1 MNKRSLGKDKMV
13 ESTRGAKLTF
23 RDFPKS
29 KENDFWGNSKSSE
42 MSMKEYLNKG
52 LHAYGLLLERVQIQQ
67 NFLLGNHDVLTL
79 TQLSRVK
86 LQIFSLASMTTE
98 LNGLEELR
106 CFVF

>member
-29 KENDFWGNSKSSE
+29 KENDFWGNSKSSK

-52 LHAYGLLLERVQIQQ
+52 LHAYGLLLERVA
-67 NFLLGNHDVLTL
+67 DPA
-79 TQLSRVK
+79 K
-86 LQIFSLASMTTE
+86 FSVGKS
-98 LNGLEELR
+98 
-106 CFVF
+106 